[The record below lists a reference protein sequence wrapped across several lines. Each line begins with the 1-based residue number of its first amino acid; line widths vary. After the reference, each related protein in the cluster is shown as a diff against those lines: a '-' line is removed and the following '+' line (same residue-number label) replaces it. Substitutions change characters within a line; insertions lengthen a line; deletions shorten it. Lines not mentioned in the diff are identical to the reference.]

1 MPEALIILYNNRGG
15 YIKLLTNAGQL
26 KPRIYLTFTDRGV
39 FIHQIAAYVR
49 LKRTKFAYAL
59 YK

>member
-1 MPEALIILYNNRGG
+1 MPEALIILYGNWGG
-15 YIKLLTNAGQL
+15 CIKLQTNAGQL
-26 KPRIYLTFTDRGV
+26 KPRIYLTLTDRGV

-49 LKRTKFAYAL
+49 LEGTKFAYVL